1 MNSDGRSDVLGCKSV
16 IVLTVSQKSC
26 QATDHRDF
34 CFQVNSCILVIYLK
48 NKSKELTSI
57 FLNKHK
63 QIFFFFSSFFSG

>member
-48 NKSKELTSI
+48 
-57 FLNKHK
+57 K
-63 QIFFFFSSFFSG
+63 QIKRVDKHFFK